1 MGSYGYITK
10 NSPSFE
16 GEFYFFDSNPFQ
28 RCIIKNLL
36 QIVEDYFY
44 QMVPE
49 KGLEPLHLSA
59 YAPQAY
65 MSTIPSPG
73 QKLMVHPVG
82 FEPTTNGFEDRY
94 SSN

>member
-1 MGSYGYITK
+1 
-10 NSPSFE
+10 
-16 GEFYFFDSNPFQ
+16 
-28 RCIIKNLL
+28 
-36 QIVEDYFY
+36 
-44 QMVPE
+44 MVPE
-49 KGLEPLHLSA
+49 GGLEPPHLSA

-73 QKLMVHPVG
+73 QGIQLVHPVG

>member
-1 MGSYGYITK
+1 
-10 NSPSFE
+10 
-16 GEFYFFDSNPFQ
+16 
-28 RCIIKNLL
+28 
-36 QIVEDYFY
+36 
-44 QMVPE
+44 MVPE